1 MNRASAISRRMN
13 RTGVRGEFPDQK
25 GEGCGEND
33 RADNCDYNFQII
45 FHGSCLMATFDLIA
59 PGGLIYGLS
68 RFPSIR
74 NTRQAGGKFQESEPA
89 RQIARRFA

>member
-1 MNRASAISRRMN
+1 
-13 RTGVRGEFPDQK
+13 
-25 GEGCGEND
+25 
-33 RADNCDYNFQII
+33 
-45 FHGSCLMATFDLIA
+45 MATFDLIA
-59 PGGLIYGLS
+59 SGGLIYGLS